1 MRQHPDPD
9 PDDYEDEEELEA
21 LEALGTPVYQ
31 GSGLSVRAL
40 TAEELQRFLD
50 AHHDQPARLLGS
62 GWAAL
67 DPPGHPLGGPRTHRP
82 RRYQCRPSRS
92 PAALAAPAARPC
104 RLPTAPQRRAGR
116 LGP

>member
-9 PDDYEDEEELEA
+9 EDEDDEEDLE
-21 LEALGTPVYQ
+21 EFGTPVYQ

-50 AHHDQPARLLGS
+50 AHAEQPAELLGS

-67 DPPGHPLGGPRTHRP
+67 DPPGHPLGFPGPLRP
-82 RRYQCRPSRS
+82 RRCRWCRPIPS
-92 PAALAAPAARPC
+92 PAA
-104 RLPTAPQRRAGR
+104 
-116 LGP
+116 